1 MIKNIKIVSI
11 EGNIGSGKTTLI
23 QRLKKENTS
32 FIFLPEPVDLWNEIK
47 DSSGVSIIEKYYA
60 NKQKYSFSF
69 QMMAYITRLS
79 QLKKCIETAP
89 ENSIIITERCLNTDR
104 YVFAKMLYDT
114 KFIEDIEYSI
124 YTRWFDEFK
133 EFTNISALI
142 YIQTTPE
149 VCLERTHIR
158 NRKGE
163 ELIPL
168 SYLSSCHNY
177 HENWIIDN
185 NNVPLLILN
194 GNNVIETSTLITF
207 INNLNSKNS
216 NNNIR

>member
-11 EGNIGSGKTTLI
+11 EGTIGSGKSTLI
-23 QRLKKENTS
+23 QLLKKENTS

-114 KFIEDIEYSI
+114 NFIEDIEYSI
-124 YTRWFDEFK
+124 YTHWFDEFK
-133 EFTNISALI
+133 EFTNLSALI
-142 YIQTTPE
+142 YIQTNPE
-149 VCLERTHIR
+149 VCLERTKIR

-168 SYLSSCHNY
+168 NYLTNCHSY
-177 HENWIIDN
+177 HENWIN
-185 NNVPLLILN
+185 NCSNQPLLTLN
-194 GNNVIETSTLITF
+194 GNGIIEINVLINF
-207 INNLNSKNS
+207 IKQLKFE
-216 NNNIR
+216 

>member
-1 MIKNIKIVSI
+1 MEQS
-11 EGNIGSGKTTLI
+11 L
-23 QRLKKENTS
+23 
-32 FIFLPEPVDLWNEIK
+32 
-47 DSSGVSIIEKYYA
+47 
-60 NKQKYSFSF
+60 YSFNS
-69 QMMAYITRLS
+69 YTLVLSSPPPLSS
-79 QLKKCIETAP
+79 QLIMSSAIIKGITKITLDYTLLNFSVNPYKVILNWPGEDATII
-89 ENSIIITERCLNTDR
+89 NS
-104 YVFAKMLYDT
+104 
-114 KFIEDIEYSI
+114 
-124 YTRWFDEFK
+124 
-133 EFTNISALI
+133 EFTNLSALI

-163 ELIPL
+163 ESIPL

-216 NNNIR
+216 NNNLNSKNSLK